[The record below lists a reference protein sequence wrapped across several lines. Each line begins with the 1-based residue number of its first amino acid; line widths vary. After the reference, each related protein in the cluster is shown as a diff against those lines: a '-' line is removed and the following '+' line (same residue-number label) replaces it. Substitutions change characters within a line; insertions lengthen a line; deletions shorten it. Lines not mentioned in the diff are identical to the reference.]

1 MKEPKKRMV
10 RIIVDCCCQH
20 SWKTISLLHF
30 FFVTFVSLPHDI
42 TRTNAA
48 YSAMSGINL
57 SNIIINSMG
66 PSHKDTLGFFWTC
79 WDDNET
85 RPSATES
92 SWAKHTAIATCSL
105 YLFIVM
111 LRTRTH
117 IKQEKTLDGVS
128 SVRNQTSMKSSI
140 RASII

>member
-42 TRTNAA
+42 TRANAA

-66 PSHKDTLGFFWTC
+66 PSHKDTLGFF
-79 WDDNET
+79 
-85 RPSATES
+85 
-92 SWAKHTAIATCSL
+92 
-105 YLFIVM
+105 
-111 LRTRTH
+111 
-117 IKQEKTLDGVS
+117 
-128 SVRNQTSMKSSI
+128 
-140 RASII
+140 